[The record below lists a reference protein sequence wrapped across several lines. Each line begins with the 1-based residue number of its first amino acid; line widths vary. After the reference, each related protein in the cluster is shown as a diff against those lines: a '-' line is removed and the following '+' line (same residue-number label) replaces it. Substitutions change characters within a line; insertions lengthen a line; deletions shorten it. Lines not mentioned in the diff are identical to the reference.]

1 MGKYKIRPARFIPA
15 LIVTFCI
22 TGLFLWA
29 LWVSV
34 AWAKS
39 AVLLRMLD
47 IRFMARDEI
56 TETAPASG
64 LLIRTEEPFKASA
77 PGELEL
83 KVRDGERLRVG
94 TPLAEIK
101 GVEQSTVYSPKSGI
115 FCTHVDG
122 LENLLVPE
130 MIGELDLLA
139 VENIKP
145 VAPPADNTVDSGQ
158 YFGKVIDNLQPVF
171 VHIQWE
177 NQGPEA
183 SRAFRTGETAHLIY
197 KGQELAGQIKDVRS
211 TGSNVYLVVELRDY
225 PDEFVHLRNVN
236 LELVIRKLSGW
247 LVPREAVVFKDG
259 EPGVYVV
266 LRQRLNWVPV
276 SVKDR
281 LDDTVSITG
290 SNLSD
295 ALRYISN
302 PDRAREGAR
311 LGTGG

>member
-15 LIVTFCI
+15 LIITFCI
-22 TGLFLWA
+22 TGLLLWA

-39 AVLLRMLD
+39 AVLQRMLD

-64 LLIRTEEPFKASA
+64 LLIRTEESFKASA
-77 PGELEL
+77 PGEVEL

-101 GVEQSTVYSPKSGI
+101 GVSQSTVWSPRAGI

-122 LENLLVPE
+122 LENLLLPE
-130 MIGELDLLA
+130 MIGELDLMA

-145 VAPPADNTVDSGQ
+145 LAPPADNTVDSGQ
-158 YFGKVIDNLQPVF
+158 YFGKVVDNLQPLFMHV
-171 VHIQWE
+171 QWE
-177 NQGPEA
+177 NQGSEA
-183 SRAFRTGETAHLIY
+183 ARSFRTGETVHFVY
-197 KGQELAGQIKDVRS
+197 KGQELAGQVKDVRS
-211 TGSNVYLVVELRDY
+211 AGSDVYLVVEMRDY
-225 PDEFVHLRNVN
+225 PDEFVHLRN
-236 LELVIRKLSGW
+236 LHMELVIRRLSGW

-259 EPGVYVV
+259 EPGIYVA
-266 LRQRLNWVPV
+266 LRQRVNWVPV
-276 SVKDR
+276 SVNDR

-290 SNLSD
+290 SNLND

-302 PDRAREGAR
+302 PERVREGAR

>member
-1 MGKYKIRPARFIPA
+1 VGKYKIRPARLIPA
-15 LIVTFCI
+15 LIITFCI
-22 TGLFLWA
+22 VGLFLWA

-56 TETAPASG
+56 TETVPASG
-64 LLIRTEEPFKASA
+64 LLIRTEEPFKALAS
-77 PGELEL
+77 GELEL
-83 KVRDGERLRVG
+83 KARDGERLRVG

-101 GVEQSTVYSPKSGI
+101 GVGQSTVWSPRAGI

-139 VENIKP
+139 VEDIEQ
-145 VAPPADNTVDSGQ
+145 VAPPTDNMVDSGHF
-158 YFGKVIDNLQPVF
+158 FGKVVDNLQPMF
-171 VHIQWE
+171 IHIQWD
-177 NQGPEA
+177 NQGSEA
-183 SRAFRTGETAHLIY
+183 SQAFRTGETAYLVY
-197 KGQELAGQIKDVRS
+197 KGQELEGQIKDVRS
-211 TGSNVYLVVELRDY
+211 TGSDVYLVVEMGDY

-236 LELVIRKLSGW
+236 LQLVIRKLSGW
-247 LVPREAVVFKDG
+247 LVPKEAVVFKDG
-259 EPGVYVV
+259 EPGIYIA
-266 LRQRLNWVPV
+266 LRQRVNWVPV
-276 SVKDR
+276 SVNDR

-295 ALRYISN
+295 ALRYIIN
-302 PDRAREGAR
+302 PDRASEGAR

>member
-1 MGKYKIRPARFIPA
+1 
-15 LIVTFCI
+15 
-22 TGLFLWA
+22 
-29 LWVSV
+29 V

-39 AVLLRMLD
+39 AVLQRMLD

-64 LLIRTEEPFKASA
+64 LLIRTEESFKASA
-77 PGELEL
+77 PGEVEL

-101 GVEQSTVYSPKSGI
+101 GVSQSTVWSPRAGI

-122 LENLLVPE
+122 LENLLLPE
-130 MIGELDLLA
+130 MIGELDLMA

-145 VAPPADNTVDSGQ
+145 LAPPADNTVDSGQ
-158 YFGKVIDNLQPVF
+158 YFGKVVDNLQPLF
-171 VHIQWE
+171 MHIQWE
-177 NQGPEA
+177 HQGSET
-183 SRAFRTGETAHLIY
+183 SRAFRTGETVHLVY
-197 KGQELAGQIKDVRS
+197 KGQELAGQVKDVRS
-211 TGSNVYLVVELRDY
+211 TGNDVYLVVEMRDY
-225 PDEFVHLRNVN
+225 PEEFVHLRNVN
-236 LELVIRKLSGW
+236 LELVIRRLSGW

-266 LRQRLNWVPV
+266 LRQRVNWVPV
-276 SVKDR
+276 SVNDR
-281 LDDTVSITG
+281 LEDTVSITG